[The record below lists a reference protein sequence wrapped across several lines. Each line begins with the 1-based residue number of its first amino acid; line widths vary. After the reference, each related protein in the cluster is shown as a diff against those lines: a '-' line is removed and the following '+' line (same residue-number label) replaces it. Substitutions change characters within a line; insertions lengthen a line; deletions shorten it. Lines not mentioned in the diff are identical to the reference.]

1 MNPVQVMDDNGIDFV
16 YESSLR
22 GKFITVCF
30 NGTRYDS
37 TAEEIGLY
45 ERIKDNAREE
55 LKKAGLYPYELAAHQ

>member
-1 MNPVQVMDDNGIDFV
+1 MNPIQVMDDNGIDFV

-45 ERIKDNAREE
+45 EQIRDITKEDIKH
-55 LKKAGLYPYELAAHQ
+55 ELATHQ

>member
-16 YESSLR
+16 YESHLQ

-37 TAEEIGLY
+37 TADEIGLY
-45 ERIKDNAREE
+45 EDIKHKVQQE
-55 LKKAGLYPYELAAHQ
+55 LEKEGLYPYELASHQ